1 MRWGDPTSD
10 EMMIGYMDYVTKLTD
25 RPVAKIDPKIL
36 DAYVGDY
43 ELLPGRTVAI
53 ARSGDQLMVGMRGV
67 PNTPIF
73 PESET
78 KFFFKVADVQIIFV
92 KDEKG
97 EVNELMVEQGGRTFK
112 AKRVKKAAA
121 TGDSK

>member
-1 MRWGDPTSD
+1 M
-10 EMMIGYMDYVTKLTD
+10 
-25 RPVAKIDPKIL
+25 
-36 DAYVGDY
+36 
-43 ELLPGRTVAI
+43 
-53 ARSGDQLMVGMRGV
+53 

-112 AKRVKKAAA
+112 AKRVKKTAA
-121 TGDSK
+121 TGDSKQ